1 MKKLSFILSIILLV
15 GILAACGDKNESS
28 NDKEKESESN
38 ALSEEKL
45 VIGTTA
51 GPQEQIMEKVVE
63 VAAEEGLEIELKVF
77 SDYILPNTALAEGDL
92 DANSYQHK
100 PFLDQFNEDHDTDL
114 SVVGKTILNPMGVYS
129 EEYDNFDDLPD
140 GAKIGLPNDPTN
152 GSRALYILEKAGYI
166 TLKEG
171 KDENDSIMDIEDN
184 PKNLDFIELEAAQ
197 IPKQLSELDAA
208 AINTNFAIEAGLV
221 PTEDAIILESTDS
234 PYVNYLVVRTENI
247 EDPVVEKLVKAY
259 QNDEVKAFI
268 EEEFKG
274 SMIPSWD

>member
-171 KDENDSIMDIEDN
+171 KDENASIMDIEDN